1 MKTFM
6 EILKIAKRESED
18 DDTACDINNEEFT
31 RFRLWISAFRV
42 GYEMG
47 QAGVER
53 YDDI

>member
-6 EILKIAKRESED
+6 EMREIAERESED
-18 DDTACDINNEEFT
+18 DDTVCDINDKGFS
-31 RFRLWISAFRV
+31 RLHLWISAFRV

-53 YDDI
+53 YGDI